1 VKRKF
6 CAKGRSRCEP
16 GRVRE
21 GTCADP
27 DQSKFGRD
35 GITEASPSRHKL
47 YVTVTK
53 LGLGTGWEESVPSG
67 LISPLCEQNFRVS
80 GHISNTATHESQ
92 RRNIRTSRPSGGGD
106 GDSFPSTSIP
116 CTMPA
121 LPCRRL
127 RTTQGGPPFHAT
139 AHAIHAMRALQCVLC
154 KACIACMACATGMPR
169 KACVTRSDRTMLLCT
184 KSRLPAQIKMLSQV
198 HVSER

>member
-1 VKRKF
+1 M
-6 CAKGRSRCEP
+6 
-16 GRVRE
+16 
-21 GTCADP
+21 T
-27 DQSKFGRD
+27 Q
-35 GITEASPSRHKL
+35 
-47 YVTVTK
+47 

-67 LISPLCEQNFRVS
+67 LISPLCEQNFRVG

-92 RRNIRTSRPSGGGD
+92 RRNTRTSRPSGGGD

-139 AHAIHAMRALQCVLC
+139 ALPYMQCMPC
-154 KACIACMACATGMPR
+154 NARIACMACATRMPR

-184 KSRLPAQIKMLSQV
+184 KRRLPAQIKMLSQV
-198 HVSER
+198 HVSEG

>member
-1 VKRKF
+1 MWRSGSVEVRPRRNDRSESEQ
-6 CAKGRSRCEP
+6 ALTLRHSDAIRLGGGVGRISS
-16 GRVRE
+16 VRLDFAALRAE
-21 GTCADP
+21 
-27 DQSKFGRD
+27 
-35 GITEASPSRHKL
+35 L
-47 YVTVTK
+47 
-53 LGLGTGWEESVPSG
+53 SG
-67 LISPLCEQNFRVS
+67 

-92 RRNIRTSRPSGGGD
+92 RRNTRTSRPSGGGD

-139 AHAIHAMRALQCVLC
+139 ALPYMQCMPC
-154 KACIACMACATGMPR
+154 NARIACMACATRMPR